1 MVFLIGAGPGD
12 PGLMTLKG
20 RECLETADI
29 VFYDRLVSPDIL
41 QWVRPGVEQ
50 IYVGKEPNRP
60 GTRQSDIIEQ
70 LLEHARAG
78 RTVARLKGGDPFVFG
93 RGGEEAEA
101 LAAHG
106 LPFEIIPG
114 VTSAVAV
121 PAYAGIPLTH
131 RGVTSG
137 FHVVQGHES
146 VDSPAVDWPA
156 LAKTRQT
163 IVILMGLANLPD
175 IVGQLLG
182 AGMSADTPVA
192 VVRWGTTNRQQ
203 SLLGT
208 LGDIDGRVKRAQLHP
223 PATIIIGE
231 VVRLAKTLSWFG
243 PTQTEAM
250 QASDSI
256 PTSSV

>member
-1 MVFLIGAGPGD
+1 
-12 PGLMTLKG
+12 MTLKG
-20 RECLETADI
+20 RECLEAADI

-41 QWVRPGVEQ
+41 RWVRPGVEQ

-106 LPFEIIPG
+106 IPFEIIPG

-131 RGVTSG
+131 RGVASG

-156 LAKTRQT
+156 LAKSRQT

-175 IVGQLLG
+175 IVGRLRG
-182 AGMSADTPVA
+182 AGMSLDIPVA
-192 VVRWGTTNRQQ
+192 VVRWGTTPRQQ

-208 LGDIDGRVKRAQLHP
+208 LGDIEARVKDAQLHP

-231 VVRLAKTLSWFG
+231 VVRFAKTLSWFG
-243 PTQTEAM
+243 PRRTDVTKAQ
-250 QASDSI
+250 DGI